1 MFPKSKNIWGLPI
14 WGDRQCLFR
23 VLYGAPLVHGDKT
36 WNFWG
41 LGLQCMVPI
50 KFFEVSI
57 QPIFWKI
64 CQIAITRHVHVV
76 SRLDKKLNMNMVN
89 RSLILRNFALWR
101 IKWKRNVLTLKAF
114 NWYIWLPCHVSY
126 KHSLFGFIATRFIH
140 CPWHL
145 IFSHSSKTKRSFV
158 KQIGSL
164 SSLFSPL
171 KSSIANMALWELKYW
186 V

>member
-1 MFPKSKNIWGLPI
+1 MVHFLFGNCHGKGWWWQMCLLWYHFGCMFFELAHCEHAS
-14 WGDRQCLFR
+14 D
-23 VLYGAPLVHGDKT
+23 
-36 WNFWG
+36 
-41 LGLQCMVPI
+41 MVPI